1 MALKHIKN
9 KIKATDRTRKVTKAM
24 EAVSAVKMR
33 KSQERALGNRSYAEA
48 ALRILA
54 NVYAAADS
62 DMQKS
67 AYFTKTGGRE
77 CLVIITSD
85 KGLAGSLNSAVLKL
99 VDTVAEGKDPQS
111 IVALCLGKKGYE
123 HALRKGFDVAYYA
136 VNLRDEVSLDDLA
149 IVAEKA
155 IRFFNTGDVAKL
167 SVVFQNF
174 VSTFL
179 QEPAVRQLLPLKRD
193 IITEMIKS
201 VIPKTG
207 RYSEEEIRSNNLVY
221 ELEPSSEAVFD
232 VLVPQLTHILLYH
245 ALLETK
251 ASEHSARMV
260 AMKNASDNAKEVS
273 KRLTLKF
280 NKARQAAITR
290 EVSEITGGME
300 AMAQK

>member
-33 KSQERALGNRSYAEA
+33 KSQERALGNRGYAEA

-54 NVYAAADS
+54 NVYSIADI
-62 DMQKS
+62 QKS
-67 AYFTKTGGRE
+67 AYLTKTGPRE

-99 VDTVAEGKDPQS
+99 VDRYAEGKDPSS
-111 IVALCLGKKGYE
+111 IVALCLGRKGYE
-123 HALRKGFDVAYYA
+123 HALRKGFDVAYHA
-136 VNLRDEVSLDDLA
+136 VNVRDEVSLEDLA

-193 IITEMIKS
+193 VITEMIQS
-201 VIPKTG
+201 IIPKTG
-207 RYSEEEIRSNNLVY
+207 KYSGEAIDGGSRSY
-221 ELEPSSEAVFD
+221 ELEPSGDAVFS
-232 VLVPQLTHILLYH
+232 VLVPQLVHILLYH

-300 AMAQK
+300 AMKGSN

>member
-33 KSQERALGNRSYAEA
+33 KSQERALLNRSYAEA

-54 NVYAAADS
+54 NVYAAS
-62 DMQKS
+62 DLQKS
-67 AYFTKTGGRE
+67 AYFTKTGERE

-99 VDTVAEGKDPQS
+99 VDKFAEGKDPQS
-111 IVALCLGKKGYE
+111 VVALCLGRKGYE
-123 HALRKGFDVAYYA
+123 HALRKGFDVSYHAIN
-136 VNLRDEVSLDDLA
+136 VRDEVSLEDLA

-179 QEPAVRQLLPLKRD
+179 QEPVERQLLPLRRD

-207 RYSEEEIRSNNLVY
+207 KYSNEESAITTRSY

-232 VLVPQLTHILLYH
+232 VLVPQLIHILLYH

-300 AMAQK
+300 AMAKK

>member
-1 MALKHIKN
+1 MALKDIKN
-9 KIKATDRTRKVTKAM
+9 KIKATNRTRKVTKAM

-48 ALRILA
+48 ALRILK
-54 NVYAAADS
+54 NIRSVS
-62 DMQKS
+62 EIQKS
-67 AYFTKTGGRE
+67 VYLTKQGSRE
-77 CLVIITSD
+77 CVVIITSD

-99 VDTVAEGKDPQS
+99 VDRFAEGKDPKS
-111 IVALCLGKKGYE
+111 VVALCLGRKGYE
-123 HALRKGFDVAYYA
+123 HAVRLGFDVAYHA
-136 VNLRDEVSLDDLA
+136 INMGDEVSLQDLEEIA
-149 IVAEKA
+149 QKA
-155 IRFFNTGDVAKL
+155 MIHFAAPEMGTL
-167 SVVFQNF
+167 SVIFQNF
-174 VSTFL
+174 VSTFV
-179 QEPAVRQLLPLKRD
+179 QEPATRTLLPLRD
-193 IITEMIKS
+193 DVIDDMIKS
-201 VIPKTG
+201 IIPKSG
-207 RYSEEEIRSNNLVY
+207 RYSEEKVRGGSRSY

-232 VLVPQLTHILLYH
+232 VLVPQLIHILLYH

-300 AMAQK
+300 AMRE